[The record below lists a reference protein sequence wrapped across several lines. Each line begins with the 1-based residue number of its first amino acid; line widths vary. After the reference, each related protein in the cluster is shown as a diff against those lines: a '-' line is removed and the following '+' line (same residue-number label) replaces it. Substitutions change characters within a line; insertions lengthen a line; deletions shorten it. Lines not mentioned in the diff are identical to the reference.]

1 MSIILKMAWRNIWR
15 NRLRSSVVICSVVVG
30 IWALVFLNA
39 WMRGM
44 INGYVQN
51 AIKNEVSHIQIHHP
65 AFIADKEAK
74 YFIENTDSL
83 IDKLK
88 NLPGIESI
96 SSRTILNGMLAA
108 ARGNIGVRIIG
119 IEPISEAKTTG
130 LDKKIEKGSYFQN
143 IQTKKVPI
151 LVSEKTAERLKLTLK
166 SNVSL
171 QFQTLEG
178 DSRIGCKVIGIYR
191 GINSR
196 TDLITVFMPQHE
208 LNKTFSGSSTA
219 DSSIT
224 AFSDISH
231 EIAIMLKSTE
241 QLNETK
247 LRIKEFA
254 LPYKT
259 EDYKE
264 IAPDTALMES
274 FIEMGLWVI
283 IWIVMFAL
291 VFGIINTMLM
301 AVLERYR
308 ELGMLMSIGMGRVSV
323 FMMIV
328 TETLILSVVGA
339 PLGMLLGRIT
349 VFITHKQGISLSA
362 YSEAMRQYGLTELIR
377 PETDTAIYWKV
388 SIAIVLTAIIG
399 AIYPAY
405 RAVILRPADAI
416 RKI

>member
-15 NRLRSSVVICSVVVG
+15 NRLRSSVVIGSVVVG

-51 AIKNEVSHIQIHHP
+51 AIKNEVSHIQIHHS
-65 AFIADKEAK
+65 AFMEDKEAK

-83 IDKLK
+83 LNKLK
-88 NLPGIESI
+88 KLPGIEAM

-119 IEPISEAKTTG
+119 IEPQSEAKITG
-130 LDKKIEKGSYFQN
+130 LDKKIQQGSYFEN
-143 IQTKKVPI
+143 IQSKKVPI

-171 QFQTLEG
+171 QFQTLDG

-191 GINSR
+191 GINNR
-196 TDLITVFMPQHE
+196 TDLITVFLPQHQ
-208 LNKTFSGSSTA
+208 LNKTFTGSS
-219 DSSIT
+219 DSSIS
-224 AFSDISH
+224 ALSDISH
-231 EIAIMLKSTE
+231 EIAIMLESTK
-241 QLNETK
+241 LLDETK
-247 LRIKEFA
+247 IKIKA
-254 LPYKT
+254 LAMPYKT

-308 ELGMLMSIGMGRVSV
+308 ELGMLMSIGMGRASV

-328 TETLILSVVGA
+328 TETIVLSVIGA

-349 VFITHKQGISLSA
+349 VFITHKQGISLST
-362 YSEAMRQYGLTELIR
+362 YSEAMRQYGLSELIR

-405 RAVILRPADAI
+405 RALSLRPADAI